1 MSKTNLMGYTLGQ
14 LEETMATMGEESY
27 RGRQLFKWLYHN
39 REHDFDLLTDLSKEL
54 RSRLARTYEIRGLEI
69 RERVKSVDGTEKFLF
84 RLEDDEFIET
94 VLIPDNDRRTVCI
107 SSQVGCALNCQFCA
121 TGTLGF
127 KRNLTVGE
135 IVGQLV
141 MLRELYG
148 EDCFTNVVFMGMG
161 EPLLNLDNIVA
172 AVRIISDSS
181 GLGHGA
187 KKIAISTAG
196 LPSQI
201 RKLADSL
208 LKTRLA
214 VSLNAPTQEKR
225 AVIMPIASKFKLD
238 DLMDAIR
245 YYTDK
250 TGFRVIFEYILFE
263 GFNDSMDDVLALSRL
278 IDGVPC
284 KINIL
289 AYNPVAT
296 FDYRRPS
303 DEKVDWFGR
312 QLYPRAPAVTIRKS
326 RGRDISAACGQ
337 LAGSVQST
345 GD

>member
-1 MSKTNLMGYTLGQ
+1 
-14 LEETMATMGEESY
+14 
-27 RGRQLFKWLYHN
+27 
-39 REHDFDLLTDLSKEL
+39 
-54 RSRLARTYEIRGLEI
+54 
-69 RERVKSVDGTEKFLF
+69 
-84 RLEDDEFIET
+84 
-94 VLIPDNDRRTVCI
+94 
-107 SSQVGCALNCQFCA
+107 
-121 TGTLGF
+121 
-127 KRNLTVGE
+127 
-135 IVGQLV
+135 
-141 MLRELYG
+141 
-148 EDCFTNVVFMGMG
+148 MGMG

-201 RKLADSL
+201 RMLADSL

-214 VSLNAPTQEKR
+214 VSLNAATQEKR
-225 AVIMPIASKFKLD
+225 TVIMPIAAKFKLD
-238 DLMDAIR
+238 VLMDAIR

-250 TGFRVIFEYILFE
+250 TGFRVIFEYILFD

-278 IDGVPC
+278 IEGIPC

-296 FDYRRPS
+296 FDYKRPS

-312 QLYPRAPAVTIRKS
+312 QLYPRAPAVMIRKS
-326 RGRDISAACGQ
+326 RGRDIGAACGQ